1 MWAILRELK
10 KTAHFDIE
18 LYQWQF
24 KKIFLKKLFG
34 YARTRKI
41 GHEPIRSELVMAYSE
56 ITIGGE
62 HHIYQSD

>member
-1 MWAILRELK
+1 M
-10 KTAHFDIE
+10 
-18 LYQWQF
+18 
-24 KKIFLKKLFG
+24 FG